1 MEVFA
6 ILSSCVALIAIT
18 LIFNLFV
25 NLRNTDKAVQNEV
38 KQTEIVKTE
47 KNTDKKKE
55 ESKKAEPK
63 AKKNKIRPN
72 DFKHQTLLTNLKET
86 VWAIS
91 NLRVDALPEST
102 QLKIA
107 ITLCG
112 SNLKTR

>member
-38 KQTEIVKTE
+38 KQSEIE
-47 KNTDKKKE
+47 KPKKKE
-55 ESKKAEPK
+55 EPKKAEPK

-72 DFKHQTLLTNLKET
+72 DFKHQTLFTNLKET
-86 VWAIS
+86 VCKPCCIWLLEI
-91 NLRVDALPEST
+91 LIKEST
-102 QLKIA
+102 QGLKP
-107 ITLCG
+107 
-112 SNLKTR
+112 